1 MGNIPGGAEGRLTQ
15 IIKAAVERGIVVV
28 NASQCVNGFEIHI
41 DSSLRFI
48 ATPSQEFMV
57 T

>member
-28 NASQCVNGFEIHI
+28 NISQCVNGFVFPICNEIVN
-41 DSSLRFI
+41 DYC
-48 ATPSQEFMV
+48 P
-57 T
+57 